1 MTKVS
6 MWVPSGNLPG
16 DACAESGGAG
26 FARRRLVAGVV
37 AAVVTVAALGGCRGA
52 RAAAPPGVL
61 SISVEKQSAWV
72 RNFNPLA
79 PGAGAR
85 FPTRAGVYEP
95 LLIFNSVAG
104 AYVPWLATS
113 YAWSEDHL
121 TLRFALRE
129 ARWSDGAPFSAAD
142 VVATFGLLRAHPA
155 LDQHDV
161 WSFIEDVRAASARTV
176 ELRFRRVYVP
186 GLADVAQQPIIPA
199 HVWRDVADPVTFANP
214 SPVGTGPFTEVR
226 IFRNQVYE
234 IGKNPFYWQAGRPR
248 VEALRFLAYPANEQS
263 NLALVEG
270 DVDWAGDFVP
280 SIQRT
285 YVRRDPA
292 HNHYWF
298 PLLGSMVFLYANTA
312 RAPFDD
318 VRVRKALS
326 MGIDRQKLVDVAM
339 YGTTRPADATALT
352 DAYAAWRD
360 PALATRDWVAFDVAG
375 ANRLLDEAGYARG
388 GDGLR
393 RTHDGRPCRFD
404 VEVVSGWSDW
414 VRAGQVIARELAEV
428 GFEVKLRTYEFGA
441 WYARLGRGA
450 FDLSIA
456 WSVEGPTPYGV
467 YRALMSSHAVRPLG
481 EAAAS
486 NWHRFGDPAVDAL
499 LARFEVTDDVTLER
513 ALVAQIESRF
523 VELAPAIPLFP
534 NPAWGVFSTRRFE
547 GFPSAEHPYAPLS
560 PHREP
565 ERLLVLTALAPKVEP
580 PPGALPRGTAP

>member
-1 MTKVS
+1 
-6 MWVPSGNLPG
+6 MWVQNGSLPG
-16 DACAESGGAG
+16 EARAESRGAG
-26 FARRRLVAGVV
+26 LPRHVVAGVV
-37 AAVVTVAALGGCRGA
+37 AAAVVVAALGGCRGA
-52 RAAAPPGVL
+52 RAPAPPGVL

-95 LLIFNSVAG
+95 LLIFNSITG

-113 YAWSEDHL
+113 HAWSEDHL
-121 TLRFALRE
+121 ALRFALRE

-142 VVATFGLLRAHPA
+142 VVVTFGLLHAHPA

-161 WSFIEDVRAASARTV
+161 WSFVEDVRATSARTV

-186 GLADVAQQPIIPA
+186 GLADVAQQPIVPA
-199 HVWRDVADPVTFANP
+199 HVWRDVVDPVTFANP

-234 IGKNPFYWQAGRPR
+234 LGKNPFYWQAGRPR
-248 VEALRFLAYPANEQS
+248 VSALRFLAYPANEQA

-280 SIQRT
+280 SIERT
-285 YVRRDPA
+285 YVRLDPP
-292 HNHYWF
+292 HNHHWS
-298 PLLGSMVFLYANTA
+298 PLVGSMVFLYANTA

-339 YGTTRPADATALT
+339 YGTTRPADATGLT
-352 DAYAAWRD
+352 DAYAAWRE
-360 PALATRDWVAFDVAG
+360 PALAARDWVAFDVAG

-414 VRAGQVIARELAEV
+414 VRAGQVIARQLAAL
-428 GFEVKLRTYEFGA
+428 GFEVELRTYEFGA
-441 WYARLGRGA
+441 WYARLARGA

-456 WSVEGPTPYGV
+456 WSIDGPTPYAL
-467 YRALMSSHAVRPLG
+467 YRALMSSRAVRPLG
-481 EAAAS
+481 EAAAA

-513 ALVAQIESRF
+513 ALVAQLESRF

-547 GFPSAEHPYAPLS
+547 GFPSAEHPYASLS

-580 PPGALPRGTAP
+580 PLDAPRRGTAP